1 MISINKAIL
10 LTLAVATTTVVGATV
25 VSAEACTTQYGG
37 SQYGTNCNPGDLTI
51 NKEVQKIGYKDA
63 NGNAIY
69 VDNLS
74 LSDASASA
82 GTYMTFRLNVKNN
95 SDRDFSTI
103 EVKDIFPPFMS
114 YPVSEGKGPLSY
126 LSGGDVKSASYDP
139 SSRTLFMRLENFKK
153 NEERQIVVTAKID
166 DAKAFPSGKSN
177 VCIINTA
184 QVKAEGN
191 RFDEDT
197 AQICITSGEVKGV
210 TTLPKA
216 GFNQILLA
224 LPAGLLGLFG
234 IKLTRN
240 KKK

>member
-1 MISINKAIL
+1 MISKSKAIILSVAIVTTL
-10 LTLAVATTTVVGATV
+10 LVGATV
-25 VSAEACTTQYGG
+25 VKAEECTSQYGG
-37 SQYGTNCNPGDLTI
+37 SQYGTDCNPGDLTI

-82 GTYMTFRLNVKNN
+82 GNYMTFKLTVKNN
-95 SDRDFSTI
+95 SDRDFTDI

-153 NEERQIVVTAKID
+153 NEERAIIVTAKVD
-166 DAKAFPSGKSN
+166 EAKAFPSGKSN
-177 VCIINTA
+177 VCIVNTA

-197 AQICITSGEVKGV
+197 AQICVASGEVKGV
-210 TTLPKA
+210 STLPKA

-224 LPAGLLGLFG
+224 IPTGLLGLIG

>member
-10 LTLAVATTTVVGATV
+10 FTVAVITATIVGVTVVGAQ
-25 VSAEACTTQYGG
+25 ECTSQYGG

-82 GTYMTFRLNVKNN
+82 GMYMTFRLTVKNN
-95 SDRDFSTI
+95 ANRDFSDI

-114 YPVSEGKGPLSY
+114 YPVSEGRGPLSY

-153 NEERQIVVTAKID
+153 DEERQIIVTAKVD

-177 VCIINTA
+177 ICIVNTA

-197 AQICITSGEVKGV
+197 AQICVSSGEVKGV
-210 TTLPKA
+210 STLPKA
-216 GFNQILLA
+216 GFNQILLG

-234 IKLTRN
+234 IKLIRN